1 MTATEVKTFVN
12 VIATV
17 TSSTMTIAVC
27 CRNTVSASAGSLA
40 TLEELG
46 AIFRHIDT
54 LTEKM
59 AQSLYEGDVAALP
72 LKGKKYDGC
81 AYCVYKAVCLR
92 EEDDPSREAEDRSPE
107 EVMEELKGKEDHDE
121 A

>member
-1 MTATEVKTFVN
+1 MEHDGKGIYIPAKLKDG
-12 VIATV
+12 
-17 TSSTMTIAVC
+17 
-27 CRNTVSASAGSLA
+27 TVSASAGSLA